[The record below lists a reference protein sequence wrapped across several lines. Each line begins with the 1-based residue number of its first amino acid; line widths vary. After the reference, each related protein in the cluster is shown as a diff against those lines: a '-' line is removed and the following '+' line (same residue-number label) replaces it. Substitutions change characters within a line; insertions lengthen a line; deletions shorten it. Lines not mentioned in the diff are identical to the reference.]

1 MRWSTLTRTAL
12 LAAYGLVA
20 TQLPAQEPKAV
31 AEEQPQYDLS
41 ELLRRI
47 FIISRHVWDPDVLH
61 YECLLQKSSGKET
74 TVIFQIPA
82 IEKVEQE
89 SISSE
94 HGQEQSLLPYI
105 EAHTELKQR
114 MCAEVF
120 REAALR
126 LQLGNLIS
134 PVEDRY
140 RAERV
145 RLLVDITDSTMK
157 RMERKREAL
166 ESSLQGIADVPGF
179 EGLVEDMN
187 SQLKGTDYMLSL
199 AKGFDATKSGI
210 HTKTTQYIQQ
220 LLLAGFD
227 DSKPKGNSIEVVDL
241 TSIVKAWYDLESYEI
256 ERKALV
262 DTELTFE
269 EFPSIPKFW
278 SMAADALEKAKDK
291 AYELTSPKRFP
302 RLDEFKPRDTA
313 YGVENMVTREDIY
326 EDYDYFDT
334 LARLEYNR
342 AIHRGLWHATA
353 EISQEL
359 AKSLNDVKVDDYSVD
374 ELEQFSDSVRRIMG
388 VYVDSQAFLVAYG
401 APNRLSPCR
410 KEDPQVVLGN
420 IRAVAETYGV
430 TSTVLS
436 EADTLIKKYRAGGLR
451 TSSPACIETVISP
464 FLDEK
469 LR

>member
-1 MRWSTLTRTAL
+1 MRWSTLTRTTI

-20 TQLPAQEPKAV
+20 TQLAAQEAKV
-31 AEEQPQYDLS
+31 ATEDQPQYDLS
-41 ELLRRI
+41 QLLRRI
-47 FIISRHVWDPDVLH
+47 FIISRHLWDPDVLH
-61 YECLLQKSSGKET
+61 YECLLQKSNGKET

-82 IEKVEQE
+82 LERVEQE

-94 HGQEQSLLPYI
+94 HEQEQSLLPYI

-140 RAERV
+140 RAERI
-145 RLLVDITDSTMK
+145 RLLVDITDSAMS

-166 ESSLQGIADVPGF
+166 ASSLEGIVNVPGF

-187 SQLKGTDYMLSL
+187 SQLEGSDYMLSL

-227 DSKPKGNSIEVVDL
+227 DSKRRGNGIDVVDP
-241 TSIVKAWYDLESYEI
+241 TSVVQAWYDIESYEI
-256 ERKALV
+256 ERKALIG
-262 DTELTFE
+262 TELTFE
-269 EFPSIPKFW
+269 EFPSTPEFW
-278 SMAADALEKAKDK
+278 SRAADALEKAKDK
-291 AYELTSPKRFP
+291 AYELSSPKRFP
-302 RLDEFKPRDTA
+302 DLDDA
-313 YGVENMVTREDIY
+313 ADVAENSTTQEDLY

-342 AIHRGLWHATA
+342 TIHRGLWHATA
-353 EISQEL
+353 AISQEL
-359 AKSLNDVKVDDYSVD
+359 VDGLSEVEIDGYSVD
-374 ELEQFSDSVRRIMG
+374 ELEQFSESVGKIMG
-388 VYVDSQAFLVAYG
+388 VYVDSQAFLVSYG

-410 KEDPQVVLGN
+410 TQDPQQVLGN
-420 IRAVAETYGV
+420 IRAVAEQYGV
-430 TSTVLS
+430 SSIVLS
-436 EADTLIKKYRAGGLR
+436 EADALMEQYRADGLS
-451 TSSPACIETVISP
+451 TSSPACVETAISP

-469 LR
+469 LQ